1 MKLKKERERNTKNSR
16 PPDMNHEEQDKTTQD
31 LVQKKRHLK
40 KRESKGKSKTNVNTE
55 SPEPAPEMISH
66 NENPIEE

>member
-1 MKLKKERERNTKNSR
+1 
-16 PPDMNHEEQDKTTQD
+16 MNHEEQDKTTQD